1 MKPWITTACLTA
13 LLALAGAAA
22 PAMAQQ
28 TQAPAAQPPS
38 PAAQKGPAVNYS
50 DAQLRK
56 FVGAS
61 KKVAV
66 VVQEYNPKLQSSPDE
81 ASREKIAQEANK
93 KMVDAV
99 QKEGMS
105 VNEFNSMSRAIQQD
119 PTLMKRAQDIA
130 K

>member
-1 MKPWITTACLTA
+1 MKPWITAACSAA
-13 LLALAGAAA
+13 LFTLGGAVA

-28 TQAPAAQPPS
+28 TQAPPAQQSPPAAQPAPS
-38 PAAQKGPAVNYS
+38 VNYS
-50 DAQLRK
+50 DDQLKK

-66 VVQEYNPKLQSSPDE
+66 VVQEYNPRLESLQDE
-81 ASREKIAQEANK
+81 GAREKVAQEANK

-99 QKEGMS
+99 HDEGMT
-105 VNEFNSMSRAIQQD
+105 VDEFNNMSRAIQQD
-119 PTLMKRAQDIA
+119 PTLMKRAQSMA